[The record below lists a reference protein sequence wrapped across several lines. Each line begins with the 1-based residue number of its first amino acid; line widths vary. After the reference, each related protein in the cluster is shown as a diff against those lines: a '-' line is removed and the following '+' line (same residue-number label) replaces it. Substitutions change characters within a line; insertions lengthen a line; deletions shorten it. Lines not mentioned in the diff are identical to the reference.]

1 MKRRQAKIQRVK
13 LHHGRHSRPTMTT
26 DYWPAPA
33 LAQAYNRT
41 PVWSLGGMGSLG
53 ECCGNGS
60 IGCCDMVE
68 QLRQNGYDSN
78 GNDLSGLSGLGADTA
93 QIAQQVQSTL
103 NLIPGASGVTADQSK
118 VGLLYDVFTNA
129 TASQLDQALTD
140 YKRKVA
146 YLNAALKKI
155 DARRDD
161 LALRTKLLAEH
172 ARVATSTGNYGR
184 ALIDQIN
191 RYNEMVSQFSGTVA
205 GKITIPD
212 TVPVTGLPK
221 LDVPTLSGL
230 SGMNGLGLVQIPIAT
245 VVLVGIVA
253 LLLWKFSDLIHDYMV
268 YDLKLKGI
276 KSGLDQEY
284 EGFSGMVQQFVDKTG
299 GSILSTVLLVG
310 AGVVAFLFLK
320 NYMTKKGVIGSA
332 PAKASVKEAIKE
344 LEAVP
349 IAKPAPA
356 SSPEPTVKQ
365 AVSELASIAQG
376 A

>member
-1 MKRRQAKIQRVK
+1 MKRRQVKIQRVK
-13 LHHGRHSRPTMTT
+13 LHHGRHPSPTMTT

-53 ECCGNGS
+53 ECCGNGN

-78 GNDLSGLSGLGADTA
+78 GNDLSGLGGLGADYS

-103 NLIPGASGVTADQSK
+103 NLIPGASGVAVDQSS
-118 VGLLYDVFTNA
+118 VGMLYDVFTNA
-129 TASQLDQALTD
+129 KAIELDAALND

-146 YLNAALKKI
+146 YLNEALRKI

-172 ARVATSTGNYGR
+172 AKVATTTGNYGV
-184 ALIDQIN
+184 ALVEQIN
-191 RYNEMVSQFSGTVA
+191 KYNDMVQQFSGTIA

-212 TVPVTGLPK
+212 TVSVTGFPR

-230 SGMNGLGLVQIPIAT
+230 SGGLGLVQIPVGLI
-245 VVLVGIVA
+245 VLVGIIA
-253 LLLWKFSDLIHDYMV
+253 LLLWKFGDLIRDFMV
-268 YDLKLKGI
+268 WDLKTKGI

-284 EGFSGMVQQFVDKTG
+284 EGFTGMIQQFIDKTG

-320 NYMTKKGVIGSA
+320 NYMTRKGVVGSA
-332 PAKASVKEAIKE
+332 PAKASVKQAIAE

-356 SSPEPTVKQ
+356 SSPEPTAKQ